1 MELPQ
6 HACEEQALTSRPDG
20 GSPWSRAQ
28 APQAGGLGSVWRVA
42 SPAPPTSTVGATRT
56 CRSSLPGRLQLPSRP
71 AHLSL
76 LPFRAPT
83 CAAPPLG
90 QLQPWS
96 HPVSPA
102 MVSLVPFLGQE
113 GPSMGMVGRGAAW

>member
-6 HACEEQALTSRPDG
+6 RACEEQALTSRPDG
-20 GSPWSRAQ
+20 ASPWSRAQ

-42 SPAPPTSTVGATRT
+42 SPAPPTSTVGAART
-56 CRSSLPGRLQLPSRP
+56 CRSSLPGRH
-71 AHLSL
+71 HLL
-76 LPFRAPT
+76 LVPFWAPM

-90 QLQPWS
+90 QLRPWS

-102 MVSLVPFLGQE
+102 VVSLVPFLGRE